1 MVLHKKS
8 GEIEMFKKD
17 ADGNPIEGEFLEFRN
32 VIDYFDEGD
41 TFVFN
46 DTKVSPVRLY
56 GTKEKTDAKIEVFLL
71 RELNEEMRLW
81 DVLVEPARKIR
92 IGNKLFFDDTSSMV
106 AEVIDNT
113 TSRGRTLR
121 FLYDSPHE
129 EFKNNLFALG
139 EAPLPRYIID
149 NREDHHATEEDLE
162 QFQCVYAKNEGA
174 VTAPSTGLH
183 FSRELL
189 KRMEIKGVNSAF
201 ITLHCGLGN
210 FHEIEVED
218 LTKHKMDSEQMFVTK
233 EACDIVNDTKKK
245 GHHICAVGC
254 SVVKATETAVGT
266 DGLLKEFEG
275 WTNKFIFPPY
285 DFGFADSM
293 VANFYHPESTLL
305 MSTAA
310 FGGYDAVMECYKLAV
325 KNGYKFGCYGD
336 SLLIVND

>member
-1 MVLHKKS
+1 M
-8 GEIEMFKKD
+8 
-17 ADGNPIEGEFLEFRN
+17 
-32 VIDYFDEGD
+32 
-41 TFVFN
+41 
-46 DTKVSPVRLY
+46 
-56 GTKEKTDAKIEVFLL
+56 
-71 RELNEEMRLW
+71 
-81 DVLVEPARKIR
+81 
-92 IGNKLFFDDTSSMV
+92 
-106 AEVIDNT
+106 
-113 TSRGRTLR
+113 
-121 FLYDSPHE
+121 
-129 EFKNNLFALG
+129 
-139 EAPLPRYIID
+139 
-149 NREDHHATEEDLE
+149 
-162 QFQCVYAKNEGA
+162 
-174 VTAPSTGLH
+174 
-183 FSRELL
+183 
-189 KRMEIKGVNSAF
+189 NSAF